1 MQIKSSC
8 ESMCVDYY
16 EIKDING
23 KIDTQNRLK
32 VLTFMGETMKKGV
45 INVWKMA
52 EELDDYLQN
61 YNYKVTI
68 NTKRPPQLVL
78 KRRIIM
84 YLSEH
89 FGRAFWVD
97 DNNEF
102 RSCPLFVNNKPDYS
116 QVDYVSEWTDLEGV
130 RLDKLFNI
138 HRIEILNRIFRI
150 KYQIVTLF
158 NRRCL
163 Q

>member
-16 EIKDING
+16 EIKG
-23 KIDTQNRLK
+23 VKGQIDTQNRLK

-68 NTKRPPQLVL
+68 NTKRSPQLVL
-78 KRRIIM
+78 KRR
-84 YLSEH
+84 
-89 FGRAFWVD
+89 
-97 DNNEF
+97 
-102 RSCPLFVNNKPDYS
+102 DY
-116 QVDYVSEWTDLEGV
+116 YVS
-130 RLDKLFNI
+130 
-138 HRIEILNRIFRI
+138 
-150 KYQIVTLF
+150 
-158 NRRCL
+158 
-163 Q
+163 

>member
-1 MQIKSSC
+1 MQIKSQC

-32 VLTFMGETMKKGV
+32 VLTFKGNTVKKGV

-68 NTKRPPQLVL
+68 NTKRPAQLVL
-78 KRRIIM
+78 TK
-84 YLSEH
+84 E
-89 FGRAFWVD
+89 
-97 DNNEF
+97 
-102 RSCPLFVNNKPDYS
+102 DY
-116 QVDYVSEWTDLEGV
+116 YVS
-130 RLDKLFNI
+130 
-138 HRIEILNRIFRI
+138 
-150 KYQIVTLF
+150 
-158 NRRCL
+158 
-163 Q
+163 

>member
-8 ESMCVDYY
+8 ESMCVDFY
-16 EIKDING
+16 EIKDVNYN
-23 KIDTQNRLK
+23 IDTQNRLK

-78 KRRIIM
+78 KK
-84 YLSEH
+84 E
-89 FGRAFWVD
+89 
-97 DNNEF
+97 
-102 RSCPLFVNNKPDYS
+102 DY
-116 QVDYVSEWTDLEGV
+116 YV
-130 RLDKLFNI
+130 
-138 HRIEILNRIFRI
+138 
-150 KYQIVTLF
+150 
-158 NRRCL
+158 
-163 Q
+163 

>member
-16 EIKDING
+16 EIKDVHG

-52 EELDDYLQN
+52 EELDDYLWN

-68 NTKRPPQLVL
+68 NTKRPAQLVL
-78 KRRIIM
+78 TK
-84 YLSEH
+84 E
-89 FGRAFWVD
+89 
-97 DNNEF
+97 
-102 RSCPLFVNNKPDYS
+102 DY
-116 QVDYVSEWTDLEGV
+116 YVS
-130 RLDKLFNI
+130 
-138 HRIEILNRIFRI
+138 
-150 KYQIVTLF
+150 
-158 NRRCL
+158 
-163 Q
+163 

>member
-1 MQIKSSC
+1 MQIKSID

-16 EIKDING
+16 EIKDVNG
-23 KIDTQNRLK
+23 NIDTQNRLK

-78 KRRIIM
+78 KRR
-84 YLSEH
+84 
-89 FGRAFWVD
+89 
-97 DNNEF
+97 
-102 RSCPLFVNNKPDYS
+102 DY
-116 QVDYVSEWTDLEGV
+116 YVS
-130 RLDKLFNI
+130 
-138 HRIEILNRIFRI
+138 
-150 KYQIVTLF
+150 
-158 NRRCL
+158 
-163 Q
+163 

>member
-8 ESMCVDYY
+8 ESMCVDFY

-23 KIDTQNRLK
+23 NIDTQNRLK

-78 KRRIIM
+78 KK
-84 YLSEH
+84 E
-89 FGRAFWVD
+89 
-97 DNNEF
+97 
-102 RSCPLFVNNKPDYS
+102 DY
-116 QVDYVSEWTDLEGV
+116 YVS
-130 RLDKLFNI
+130 
-138 HRIEILNRIFRI
+138 
-150 KYQIVTLF
+150 
-158 NRRCL
+158 
-163 Q
+163 

>member
-1 MQIKSSC
+1 MQIKSID

-16 EIKDING
+16 EIKGVNG

-32 VLTFMGETMKKGV
+32 VLTFKGNTVKKGV

-78 KRRIIM
+78 KK
-84 YLSEH
+84 E
-89 FGRAFWVD
+89 
-97 DNNEF
+97 
-102 RSCPLFVNNKPDYS
+102 DY
-116 QVDYVSEWTDLEGV
+116 YV
-130 RLDKLFNI
+130 
-138 HRIEILNRIFRI
+138 
-150 KYQIVTLF
+150 
-158 NRRCL
+158 
-163 Q
+163 

>member
-1 MQIKSSC
+1 
-8 ESMCVDYY
+8 MCVDFY

-32 VLTFMGETMKKGV
+32 VLTFKGNTVKKGV

-78 KRRIIM
+78 KK
-84 YLSEH
+84 E
-89 FGRAFWVD
+89 
-97 DNNEF
+97 
-102 RSCPLFVNNKPDYS
+102 DY
-116 QVDYVSEWTDLEGV
+116 YVS
-130 RLDKLFNI
+130 
-138 HRIEILNRIFRI
+138 
-150 KYQIVTLF
+150 
-158 NRRCL
+158 
-163 Q
+163 

>member
-23 KIDTQNRLK
+23 NLDTQNRLK

-78 KRRIIM
+78 KRR
-84 YLSEH
+84 
-89 FGRAFWVD
+89 
-97 DNNEF
+97 
-102 RSCPLFVNNKPDYS
+102 DY
-116 QVDYVSEWTDLEGV
+116 YV
-130 RLDKLFNI
+130 
-138 HRIEILNRIFRI
+138 
-150 KYQIVTLF
+150 
-158 NRRCL
+158 
-163 Q
+163 

>member
-1 MQIKSSC
+1 MQIKSID

-23 KIDTQNRLK
+23 NLDTQNRLK

-68 NTKRPPQLVL
+68 NTKRSPQLVL
-78 KRRIIM
+78 KRR
-84 YLSEH
+84 
-89 FGRAFWVD
+89 
-97 DNNEF
+97 
-102 RSCPLFVNNKPDYS
+102 DY
-116 QVDYVSEWTDLEGV
+116 YVS
-130 RLDKLFNI
+130 
-138 HRIEILNRIFRI
+138 
-150 KYQIVTLF
+150 
-158 NRRCL
+158 
-163 Q
+163 

>member
-8 ESMCVDYY
+8 ESMCVDFY

-23 KIDTQNRLK
+23 KIDTQNSLK

-52 EELDDYLQN
+52 EELDNYLQN

-78 KRRIIM
+78 KKEE
-84 YLSEH
+84 Y
-89 FGRAFWVD
+89 
-97 DNNEF
+97 
-102 RSCPLFVNNKPDYS
+102 
-116 QVDYVSEWTDLEGV
+116 YVS
-130 RLDKLFNI
+130 
-138 HRIEILNRIFRI
+138 
-150 KYQIVTLF
+150 
-158 NRRCL
+158 
-163 Q
+163 